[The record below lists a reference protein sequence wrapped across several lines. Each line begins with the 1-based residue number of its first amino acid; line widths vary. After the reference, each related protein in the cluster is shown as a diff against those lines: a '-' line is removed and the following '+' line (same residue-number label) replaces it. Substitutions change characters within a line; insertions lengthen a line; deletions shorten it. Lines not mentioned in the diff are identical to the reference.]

1 MKITEKKRSLCI
13 KEIARA
19 AILLALFMGTVAQ
32 TSAAGAVSFSDVSE
46 QTAYY
51 NDICWAAEQGIVTG
65 DNGNFKPEQKVTVQQ
80 FFTMLSRAIPER
92 QEAQDAAFDAP
103 KGSMLYHL
111 RRAIHQGWTDSIGT
125 LVELSKDSALN
136 AGCAWNAALM
146 AAGTQVYSG
155 ALLGE
160 AANPSTDGMRA
171 AKALNLAG
179 KDADASKRLTRAE
192 AVHLIR
198 AAVEN
203 TKVLPEPDIVKEMK
217 NAVQNVQQNDVNS
230 VYADLMRIP
239 EPIRKAFRQD
249 GWIIR
254 FDPDAV
260 QAYSEKSGITNIN
273 GMTEYQDKT
282 IYLANVK
289 SLLHEL
295 GHYYQEKL
303 KSSGMDQN
311 VYAAFD
317 TIRQKETASAA
328 IYETGNQQDGKEF
341 FADAFRF
348 YVLYG
353 RTQAELSSKESSGS
367 SESQRYFD
375 HLKETGWVK

>member
-1 MKITEKKRSLCI
+1 MKITEKKRSIGI
-13 KEIARA
+13 KEIAMA

-32 TSAAGAVSFSDVSE
+32 TSAARAVSFSDVSE

-51 NDICWAAEQGIVTG
+51 NDICWAVEQGIVTG
-65 DNGNFKPEQKVTVQQ
+65 DNGNFKPEQNVTVQQ

-92 QEAQDAAFDAP
+92 QESQDAAFDAP

-111 RRAIHQGWTDSIGT
+111 RRAIHQGWTDSLGT

-160 AANPSTDGMRA
+160 AANPSADGMRA

-311 VYAAFD
+311 VYAVFD

-328 IYETGNQQDGKEF
+328 IYETGDQRDGKEF

-353 RTQAELSSKESSGS
+353 RTQAELSSKESPGS

>member
-32 TSAAGAVSFSDVSE
+32 TSAARAVSFSDVSE

-92 QEAQDAAFDAP
+92 QEAQDAALDAP

-111 RRAIHQGWTDSIGT
+111 RRAIHQGWTDSLGT

-146 AAGTQVYSG
+146 ATGTQVYSG

-160 AANPSTDGMRA
+160 AANPSADGMRA

-217 NAVQNVQQNDVNS
+217 NAVQNVQQNDVSS

-282 IYLANVK
+282 IYLASVK

-303 KSSGMDQN
+303 KSSGMDKN
-311 VYAAFD
+311 VYALFD
-317 TIRQKETASAA
+317 AIRLQETASAA
-328 IYETGNQQDGKEF
+328 IYETGDQQDGKEF

-353 RTQAELSSKESSGS
+353 RTQAELSGKESPGS